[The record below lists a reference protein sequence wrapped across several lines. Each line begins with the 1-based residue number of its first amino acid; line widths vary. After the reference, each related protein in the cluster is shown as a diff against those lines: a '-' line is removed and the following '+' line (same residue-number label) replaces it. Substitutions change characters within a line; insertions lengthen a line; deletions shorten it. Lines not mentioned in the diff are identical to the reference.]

1 MPSRFTQHLNIVI
14 FEVLTTVHLLLSGNV
29 IDKAKWKLVEFE
41 MSDEIVVTGTEWE
54 SFGGGA

>member
-1 MPSRFTQHLNIVI
+1 M
-14 FEVLTTVHLLLSGNV
+14 LLLGNV

-54 SFGGGA
+54 SFGALTMPHAALW